1 MESLNFHKI
10 KLEKANAMLRY
21 KKRQNVTILFRFIE
35 FCIFFAIISRFSTRF
50 PLNFKLSI
58 ECFKGLGV
66 TLISPRFVF
75 VLGNSIVIIL
85 FLKSGHSS
93 GKDGSTDNV
102 KMDLYDEYKQKCSMN
117 YEQTKKQS
125 ILAANTYC
133 EQSKKQGKQSILVE
147 NAYYEQSKK
156 QGKQSILVENAYC
169 EQRKKQGK
177 QGILVEN
184 AYCEQSKK
192 QSKQSI
198 LVENAYFE
206 QSKKQGKQS
215 FLVEND
221 YCEQSKK
228 QRKQVQRQLVEKR
241 LNRSHSESFTSISHG
256 EKPRKE
262 LIRSATVGCLKV
274 IRTDNVKSVE
284 DEMSNEEFRNTVEAF
299 IARQQRF
306 LREEELFSSVVL
318 T

>member
-10 KLEKANAMLRY
+10 KLEKANAMFRY
-21 KKRQNVTILFRFIE
+21 KKRQNVTILFRLIE
-35 FCIFFAIISRFSTRF
+35 FCIFFAIISRISTRF

-75 VLGNSIVIIL
+75 VLGNTIIIIL

-93 GKDGSTDNV
+93 GKDGSTNNV

-117 YEQTKKQS
+117 YEQSKKQS

-147 NAYYEQSKK
+147 NVYCEQSKK
-156 QGKQSILVENAYC
+156 QGKQSILVENA
-169 EQRKKQGK
+169 
-177 QGILVEN
+177 
-184 AYCEQSKK
+184 
-192 QSKQSI
+192 
-198 LVENAYFE
+198 
-206 QSKKQGKQS
+206 
-215 FLVEND
+215 

-241 LNRSHSESFTSISHG
+241 LNRSHSESFTSISHD
-256 EKPRKE
+256 EEPRKE
-262 LIRSATVGCLKV
+262 LIWSATVGCLKV
-274 IRTDNVKSVE
+274 IRTDNVKWVE

>member
-58 ECFKGLGV
+58 ECFKGLCV

-75 VLGNSIVIIL
+75 VLGNTIVIIL

-93 GKDGSTDNV
+93 GKDGSTNNV
-102 KMDLYDEYKQKCSMN
+102 KMDLYDECKQKCSMN
-117 YEQTKKQS
+117 NGQSKKQS

-147 NAYYEQSKK
+147 NAYCEQSKK
-156 QGKQSILVENAYC
+156 QGKQSILVENA
-169 EQRKKQGK
+169 
-177 QGILVEN
+177 N
-184 AYCEQSKK
+184 
-192 QSKQSI
+192 
-198 LVENAYFE
+198 
-206 QSKKQGKQS
+206 
-215 FLVEND
+215 
-221 YCEQSKK
+221 CEQSKK
-228 QRKQVQRQLVEKR
+228 QRKQLQRKLVEKR
-241 LNRSHSESFTSISHG
+241 LNRSHSESFTSD

>member
-35 FCIFFAIISRFSTRF
+35 FCIFLAIISRFSTRL
-50 PLNFKLSI
+50 PLTFKLSI

-75 VLGNSIVIIL
+75 VLGNTIVIIL

-93 GKDGSTDNV
+93 SSTNNV

-117 YEQTKKQS
+117 YEKSKKQRK
-125 ILAANTYC
+125 LVEKPYC

-147 NAYYEQSKK
+147 KSYREQSKK
-156 QGKQSILVENAYC
+156 QGKQSIAIE
-169 EQRKKQGK
+169 E
-177 QGILVEN
+177 

-192 QSKQSI
+192 QSI
-198 LVENAYFE
+198 L
-206 QSKKQGKQS
+206 
-215 FLVEND
+215 
-221 YCEQSKK
+221 
-228 QRKQVQRQLVEKR
+228 VQRQLVEKK
-241 LNRSHSESFTSISHG
+241 LNRSHSESFTSLCHD

-274 IRTDNVKSVE
+274 IRTDSVKLVD
-284 DEMSNEEFRNTVEAF
+284 DEMSSEEFRNTVEAF

-306 LREEELFSSVVL
+306 LREEELFSDVVS